1 MTDLKLNETPIRTA
15 RNYRINN
22 IKLKEINIPKKLEE
36 FKGLTYIGNRKNV
49 SITENNIEKIDFK
62 YGNGDILQKQVP
74 NKNLKVEING
84 KLDEDLILN
93 FDFSCENRNLVSNIL
108 INASENSKGTII
120 FKFNSDKEQEYF
132 HNGNIKVIA
141 KKNSKLNI
149 IIVNL
154 LNNKTNNFISI
165 ENELKENADV
175 KYITAEFGGKN
186 TVVNYYTN
194 LKEENA
200 NNEIKTIYLGSK
212 EQVIDLNY
220 IVEAYGK
227 KTNVDI
233 DVKGAIKDK
242 CKKHFKGTIDFK
254 KGCKKSKGNENE
266 YCTILSE
273 TAKSIALPML
283 LCTEED
289 VEGNHSTAAGKID
302 SKKLFYLMTRGLSK
316 EDAEKLIVRAQ
327 FNNILEKIKNEE
339 VKTEILKEIDKKI

>member
-1 MTDLKLNETPIRTA
+1 M
-15 RNYRINN
+15 
-22 IKLKEINIPKKLEE
+22 
-36 FKGLTYIGNRKNV
+36 
-49 SITENNIEKIDFK
+49 
-62 YGNGDILQKQVP
+62 
-74 NKNLKVEING
+74 
-84 KLDEDLILN
+84 
-93 FDFSCENRNLVSNIL
+93 
-108 INASENSKGTII
+108 
-120 FKFNSDKEQEYF
+120 
-132 HNGNIKVIA
+132 
-141 KKNSKLNI
+141 
-149 IIVNL
+149 
-154 LNNKTNNFISI
+154 
-165 ENELKENADV
+165 KENADV
-175 KYITAEFGGKN
+175 KYTTAEFGGKN

-194 LKEENA
+194 LEEENA
-200 NNEIKTIYLGSK
+200 NNEIKTIYLGTE

-220 IVEAYGK
+220 IVEAYGI

-339 VKTEILKEIDKKI
+339 VKTEILEEIDKKI